1 MVLPSL
7 KFLWETYSAVLA
19 VLRSNGK
26 LEHLS
31 HLAVF
36 GALEFTKVYKR
47 KTEFRRLQDMPRQ
60 HLVKLQKYKSGGGG
74 RGQGKQQGWG
84 MGGVDDIID

>member
-7 KFLWETYSAVLA
+7 KFLWETYSAVLD

-26 LEHLS
+26 LKHLS
-31 HLAVF
+31 HLAVL

-60 HLVKLQKYKSGGGG
+60 HLVELQKYGSGGGG
-74 RGQGKQQGWG
+74 RGQGKQNKFGY
-84 MGGVDDIID
+84 